1 MEQGNTLDGANIAA
15 SFATPFVP
23 LGDSEVRKTVYK
35 GTTYLDVNGT
45 FDLEYSLKFDYDQPD
60 SVQPDSILTTDSAAS
75 VTFGE
80 GIYGTSPFGNKQ
92 KAIYEVQNT
101 GSGFTIS
108 ILYETTGSGTD
119 AVFSVDS
126 ATLEY
131 TVNDR
136 R

>member
-1 MEQGNTLDGANIAA
+1 MFHESKALIFPCIKYSSVT
-15 SFATPFVP
+15 SWT
-23 LGDSEVRKTVYK
+23 
-35 GTTYLDVNGT
+35 T